1 MIFTSEDEIKN
12 IIEKENIEEDNI
24 DLAGMCQ
31 LVRKIDNEATEK
43 LTDYFNGKGELNE
56 VVLIGLRFKC
66 SPEELHRCYAERY
79 LIELTIDQA
88 KLLTII
94 GTWIAMRAFKV
105 GLNPTNENEVV

>member
-12 IIEKENIEEDNI
+12 IIEKENIEDNI
-24 DLAGMCQ
+24 DLAATCQ
-31 LVRKIDNEATEK
+31 LVRKIDSEATDK
-43 LTDYFNGKGELNE
+43 LTNYFNGKGELNE

-66 SPEELHRCYAERY
+66 SPEKMRQYYAEQD

-88 KLLTII
+88 KLLTTI

-105 GLNPTNENEVV
+105 GLNPTNEEEVL